1 MRHPAWAGRISL
13 IKASGSCLSSSL
25 MPSSRENNVEQ
36 TFCPSNTDRKKTLE
50 IFVTITGYFK
60 LDRPIFSN
68 FKSKFDNWSP
78 LYVYLRILS
87 VTLFKM
93 CKSNFN
99 RFSNFGRSE
108 KKSIWLKV
116 TCTMRLQLP
125 FLDAA
130 GRWIGP
136 NFHVKRLTE
145 PQWLKSWEDGHA
157 SHPSTTAVCLRLRSH
172 THIPGPVAW
181 RVQCILSKAG

>member
-36 TFCPSNTDRKKTLE
+36 TFCTSNTDRKKTLE

-157 SHPSTTAVCLRLRSH
+157 MQAIHPLMPSACARTH
-172 THIPGPVAW
+172 TY
-181 RVQCILSKAG
+181 